1 REGKTTKFQ
10 VVILV
15 LLALL
20 LTTTSAQNCGRQAGG
35 RACANRLCCS
45 QYGYCGSTRAYCGVG
60 CQSNCGRYATDTT
73 GEGENVN
80 NDEHNNNGGPN

>member
-1 REGKTTKFQ
+1 MKFQ
-10 VVILV
+10 VVIL
-15 LLALL
+15 LLFALL

-45 QYGYCGSTRAYCGVG
+45 QFGFCGTTREYCGAG
-60 CQSNCGRYATDTT
+60 CQSNCRRYAT

-80 NDEHNNNGGPN
+80 NDEHKNNGGSN

>member
-1 REGKTTKFQ
+1 MKFQ

-20 LTTTSAQNCGRQAGG
+20 LTTTSAQQCGRQAGG

-45 QYGYCGSTRAYCGVG
+45 QYGFCGTTRAYCGVG

-73 GEGENVN
+73 GESENVD
-80 NDEHNNNGGPN
+80 NDEHKNNDGPN